1 MTKLEQNFLRYRWL
15 IMLFIIID
23 FIARNAFYRNLV
35 ESSNELCDKIKA
47 LFLKSEVVN
56 NIFSNITLLISKDFC
71 LLYGSFT
78 STLCFILLLIFT
90 LNSISKF
97 CSNQPATKHLNIF
110 KFIALLSL
118 SFIYLFF
125 IKSCNL
131 SISLIL
137 FTFSIIIYLIDFILF
152 DYKNIYEAPILKRL
166 FLVFFTIMIFVSEF
180 LFLPIYIKFLNY
192 SSPDK
197 LNYRKLNIIRYA
209 HFALMIFI
217 ATILISPI
225 NSPLIK
231 QMDLLNSGIYYGT
244 AYSEKEDKLFALN
257 QGEQQLEVFS
267 FKEQINKKVIY
278 KSKLPKNNRWQI
290 GHFINLNNDRNELYF
305 TDREQNKL
313 IILDTRDY
321 SIKDTVQSEIFD
333 YGDNFID
340 SANNDIFG
348 ITEENMCVYK
358 ISLMSKS
365 HKMISKCFLDGE
377 GSTLSLNK
385 IKKQLYV
392 FNWRTTTYKYSLYI
406 LDAND
411 LNVIKKIPVPFAGH
425 IQVSKDG
432 QFLYHNVSNFINVL
446 DADTFKS
453 INDFQL
459 PFTSNYAGFDTDRQL
474 LFAGNFFTGIIS
486 IIDIKSRRTIQY
498 QRCGN
503 FYTRIITLDT
513 KNRRFFVASYGKGIC
528 SGNY

>member
-1 MTKLEQNFLRYRWL
+1 MTKLERIFLKYRWL
-15 IMLFIIID
+15 IILFITID
-23 FIARNAFYRNLV
+23 FIERNAFYRNLV
-35 ESSNELCDKIKA
+35 ESSNELCDKIK
-47 LFLKSEVVN
+47 V
-56 NIFSNITLLISKDFC
+56 
-71 LLYGSFT
+71 
-78 STLCFILLLIFT
+78 
-90 LNSISKF
+90 
-97 CSNQPATKHLNIF
+97 
-110 KFIALLSL
+110 
-118 SFIYLFF
+118 FF
-125 IKSCNL
+125 IKTCSFN
-131 SISLIL
+131 ISTIL
-137 FTFSIIIYLIDFILF
+137 FIFIIIVYLIDFVLY
-152 DYKNIYEAPILKRL
+152 DYKNIYETPILRQF
-166 FLVFFTIMIFVSEF
+166 FLVFFTLMVFVSEL
-180 LFLPIYIKFLNY
+180 LFLPVYINFLEY
-192 SSPDK
+192 SKPNK
-197 LNYRKLNIIRYA
+197 LNDRKLNIIRYA

-411 LNVIKKIPVPFAGH
+411 LN
-425 IQVSKDG
+425 
-432 QFLYHNVSNFINVL
+432 
-446 DADTFKS
+446 
-453 INDFQL
+453 
-459 PFTSNYAGFDTDRQL
+459 
-474 LFAGNFFTGIIS
+474 
-486 IIDIKSRRTIQY
+486 
-498 QRCGN
+498 
-503 FYTRIITLDT
+503 
-513 KNRRFFVASYGKGIC
+513 
-528 SGNY
+528 

>member
-1 MTKLEQNFLRYRWL
+1 
-15 IMLFIIID
+15 
-23 FIARNAFYRNLV
+23 
-35 ESSNELCDKIKA
+35 
-47 LFLKSEVVN
+47 
-56 NIFSNITLLISKDFC
+56 
-71 LLYGSFT
+71 
-78 STLCFILLLIFT
+78 
-90 LNSISKF
+90 
-97 CSNQPATKHLNIF
+97 
-110 KFIALLSL
+110 
-118 SFIYLFF
+118 
-125 IKSCNL
+125 
-131 SISLIL
+131 
-137 FTFSIIIYLIDFILF
+137 
-152 DYKNIYEAPILKRL
+152 
-166 FLVFFTIMIFVSEF
+166 
-180 LFLPIYIKFLNY
+180 
-192 SSPDK
+192 
-197 LNYRKLNIIRYA
+197 
-209 HFALMIFI
+209 
-217 ATILISPI
+217 
-225 NSPLIK
+225 
-231 QMDLLNSGIYYGT
+231 MDLLNSGIYYGT

-528 SGNY
+528 SGKY